1 MTHLTYTT
9 LLSYI
14 GNRLPDADRAKIEAH
29 LFSDSCQEC
38 GSKIARLRTVLDAV
52 TTDRTIAPPQAVLRK
67 ALNLDLKQQVTLAQ
81 PFLQML
87 AKLQFD
93 SRLQLSPMHV
103 RGGGAKT
110 RHMLFSTPQL
120 DIDLEITPEDGD
132 HNMVGQILDSEQTNE
147 PSLAFVSLKNETG
160 EVLQGTETDSL
171 GQFTF
176 QQVPPGVYD
185 LVFDLDSQE
194 VFISSLELMND

>member
-9 LLSYI
+9 LMNYI
-14 GNRLPDADRAKIEAH
+14 GNKISDTDRAAVETH
-29 LFSDSCQEC
+29 LTSDSCREC
-38 GSKIARLRTVLDAV
+38 VGKVDRLRMVLDAAAK
-52 TTDRTIAPPQAVLRK
+52 DRTFAPSAAVLRK
-67 ALNLDLKQQVTLAQ
+67 ALNIDLKQPASLAQ

-93 SRLQLSPMHV
+93 SRLQLSPMQS
-103 RGGGAKT
+103 RGVAKT

-120 DIDLEITPEDGD
+120 DIDLEITPERGE
-132 HNMVGQILDSEQTNE
+132 HNLVGQILDSEQADE
-147 PSLAFVSLKNETG
+147 PSQAFVSLKNEMG

-185 LVFDLDSQE
+185 LTFDLDSQE
-194 VFISSLELMND
+194 VFISSLELVND

>member
-9 LLSYI
+9 LINYI
-14 GNRLPDADRAKIEAH
+14 GNKISDAERAEVEAH
-29 LFSDSCQEC
+29 LFSDACQEC
-38 GSKIARLRTVLDAV
+38 SGKADRLRVVLGAV
-52 TTDRTIAPPQAVLRK
+52 VKDRSFAPPSSVLQKAV
-67 ALNLDLKQQVTLAQ
+67 NIDLKQPVALAQ

-93 SRLQLSPMHV
+93 SRLQLSPMQS
-103 RGGGAKT
+103 RGVAKT

-120 DIDLEITPEDGD
+120 DIDLEITPERGE
-132 HNMVGQILDSEQTNE
+132 HNLVGQILDSEQADE
-147 PSLAFVSLKNETG
+147 PSQAFVSLKTESG

-176 QQVPPGVYD
+176 QQVPPGIYD
-185 LVFDLDSQE
+185 LTFDLDSQE
-194 VFISSLELMND
+194 VFISSLELVND

>member
-1 MTHLTYTT
+1 MTHLTYTA

-14 GNRLPDADRAKIEAH
+14 GNRIPDTDRAEVEAH
-29 LFSDSCQEC
+29 LFSDLCQEC
-38 GSKIARLRTVLDAV
+38 GSKIARLRTVLEAV
-52 TTDRTIAPPQAVLRK
+52 TSDRSVAPPAAVLRK
-67 ALNLDLKQQVTLAQ
+67 AINLDLKQQVNLAQ

-93 SRLQLSPMHV
+93 SRLQLSPMHA
-103 RGGGAKT
+103 RGIAKT

-120 DIDLEITPEDGD
+120 DIDLEITPEQGE
-132 HNMVGQILDSEQTNE
+132 HNLVGQILDTEQSNE
-147 PSLAFVSLKNETG
+147 PSLAFVSLKNDAG
-160 EVLQGTETDSL
+160 EMLQGTETDSL

-176 QQVPPGVYD
+176 QQVPSGVYD
-185 LVFDLDSQE
+185 LVFDLESQE

>member
-14 GNRLPDADRAKIEAH
+14 GNRLPDVERAEIETH
-29 LFSDSCQEC
+29 LFSDSCQQC
-38 GSKIARLRTVLDAV
+38 GSKAARLRVVLDAV
-52 TTDRTIAPPQAVLRK
+52 TKDRSVAPPAAVLRK
-67 ALNLDLKQQVTLAQ
+67 ALNVDLKQPVSLSQ

-93 SRLQLSPMHV
+93 SRLQLSPMQARGAV
-103 RGGGAKT
+103 RT

-120 DIDLEITPEDGD
+120 DIDLEITPERGD
-132 HNMVGQILDSEQTNE
+132 HNLVGQILDSEQADE

-176 QQVPPGVYD
+176 QQIPSGVYD
-185 LVFDLDSQE
+185 LTFDLESQE

>member
-14 GNRLPDADRAKIEAH
+14 GNQLPDADRAEVEAH
-29 LFSDSCQEC
+29 LFSDSCQQC
-38 GSKIARLRTVLDAV
+38 GSKAARLRVVLDAV
-52 TTDRTIAPPQAVLRK
+52 AKDRSVAPPPAVLRK
-67 ALNLDLKQQVTLAQ
+67 ALNVDLKQPVSLAQ

-93 SRLQLSPMHV
+93 SRLQLSPMQS
-103 RGGGAKT
+103 RGVAKT

-120 DIDLEITPEDGD
+120 DIDLEITPERND
-132 HNMVGQILDSEQTNE
+132 HNLVGQILDTEQTNE

-160 EVLQGTETDSL
+160 EMLQGTETDSL

>member
-9 LLSYI
+9 LINYI
-14 GNRLPDADRAKIEAH
+14 GNKNSDTDRAEVEAH
-29 LFSDSCQEC
+29 LFSDACQEC
-38 GSKIARLRTVLDAV
+38 NGKADRLRVVLGAV
-52 TTDRTIAPPQAVLRK
+52 VKDRSFAPPAAVLQK
-67 ALNLDLKQQVTLAQ
+67 ALNIDLKQPISLAQ

-93 SRLQLSPMHV
+93 SRLQLSPMQS
-103 RGGGAKT
+103 RGVAKT

-120 DIDLEITPEDGD
+120 DIDLEITPERGE
-132 HNMVGQILDSEQTNE
+132 HNLVGQILDSEQADE
-147 PSLAFVSLKNETG
+147 PSQAFVSLKTETG

-176 QQVPPGVYD
+176 QQVPPGIYD
-185 LVFDLDSQE
+185 LTFDLDSQE
-194 VFISSLELMND
+194 VFISSLELVND

>member
-1 MTHLTYTT
+1 MTHLTYTA

-14 GNRLPDADRAKIEAH
+14 GNQLSDDDRAEVETH
-29 LFSDSCQEC
+29 LYSDSCQLC
-38 GSKIARLRTVLDAV
+38 GEKAARLRVVLDAV
-52 TTDRTIAPPQAVLRK
+52 SKDRSVAPPEAVLRN
-67 ALNLDLKQQVTLAQ
+67 ALNVDLKQPVSLAQ

-93 SRLQLSPMHV
+93 SRLQLSPMQA
-103 RGGGAKT
+103 RGVAKT

-120 DIDLEITPEDGD
+120 DIDLEITPDKGE
-132 HNMVGQILDSEQTNE
+132 HNLVGQILDSEQANE
-147 PSLAFVSLKNETG
+147 PSMAFVSLKNETG
-160 EVLQGTETDSL
+160 EMLQGTETDSL

-176 QQVPPGVYD
+176 QQVPNGVYD